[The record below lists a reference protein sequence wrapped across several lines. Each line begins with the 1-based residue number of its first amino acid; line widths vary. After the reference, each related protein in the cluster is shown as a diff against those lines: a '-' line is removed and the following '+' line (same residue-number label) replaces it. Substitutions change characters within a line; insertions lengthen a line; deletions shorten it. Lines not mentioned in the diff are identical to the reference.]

1 MRLINADSIKF
12 RPYYDEYVD
21 YDGYINDLKTWQ
33 LDDILSDRVDNTP
46 TVNAIPV
53 DWLRMWFTK
62 EASLI
67 GLVLMGE
74 IESAWEKE
82 NGIEESTRNI

>member
-1 MRLINADSIKF
+1 MRLID
-12 RPYYDEYVD
+12 VD
-21 YDGYINDLKTWQ
+21 KVDIPIMQRQNNGWVFKCNFKDV
-33 LDDILSDRVDNTP
+33 LDTLP